1 LQDTDIHK
9 YTHKNHKLSALNIK
23 YYKFWFKFRCNIVL
37 QWKLHVDA
45 EAILNNT
52 RATPYPKVPPSEV
65 VNAYGVSQYISQYG
79 PTIESGPL
87 TGIRRSASSKGREEL
102 PAHS

>member
-1 LQDTDIHK
+1 MQHSFAVEITR
-9 YTHKNHKLSALNIK
+9 
-23 YYKFWFKFRCNIVL
+23 RCRS
-37 QWKLHVDA
+37 D
-45 EAILNNT
+45 ILNNT

-65 VNAYGVSQYISQYG
+65 VNAYGVSQYG

-87 TGIRRSASSKGREEL
+87 TGIRPSASSKGREEL